1 MMFGQRF
8 RPYAYKNVLGQK
20 KVVTGLQTF
29 IRDNNIPQSIGFI
42 GSSGSGKSTLARL
55 VCMSLNC
62 TNPTNDKE
70 TGFIEPCC
78 ECPSCKSI
86 INETYGR
93 GVHVYNGSDIN
104 VESIKEI
111 EEIITYNSMVDDNT
125 IILIEESQLVK
136 EMKRFLQIIEVPRKN
151 VYWLLTSTD
160 SDKFGNIS
168 YSKDNKSQEQKA
180 MVSRLTRLTIQ
191 PITITDT
198 KDYLFK
204 ILAEV
209 DPEEKI
215 PDEFIEEGLQ
225 VIAENSKGSLRLA
238 LNDMETALACECYS
252 IDEVRNLLNYKD
264 ESKEYDQIYYMATKN
279 PLAMQY
285 IQESKEVEGNFRYW
299 NKILSD
305 IVLRD
310 ITNIPCNEP
319 WKENSAKQI
328 IATGNLQSL
337 FEVFTK
343 THEQSSGYFNTN
355 IFISNL
361 YSFYRGDS
369 KPKNRLVENN
379 TNVPVKKIKVIK
391 GE

>member
-1 MMFGQRF
+1 MLANDL
-8 RPYAYKNVLGQK
+8 RPYNLNNVIGQK
-20 KVVTGLQTF
+20 TVVTGIKNFFKNKQVPNVIAFVGASGCGKNT
-29 IRDNNIPQSIGFI
+29 IGNIFSM
-42 GSSGSGKSTLARL
+42 T
-55 VCMSLNC
+55 LNC
-62 TNPTNDKE
+62 HKPITEGD
-70 TGFIEPCC
+70 GSISPCC
-78 ECPSCKSI
+78 ECPSCKDVIAERFQRDIHVFSGNEVTAEKI
-86 INETYGR
+86 QQIQEIILYNSNDNNCIIQINEA
-93 GVHVYNGSDIN
+93 
-104 VESIKEI
+104 
-111 EEIITYNSMVDDNT
+111 
-125 IILIEESQLVK
+125 QLVPNLRRLL
-136 EMKRFLQIIEVPRKN
+136 EIVETPRKN
-151 VYWLLTSTD
+151 VYWVLTSTD
-160 SDKFGNIS
+160 TEKFSNTYGKS
-168 YSKDNKSQEQKA
+168 NKNQEKNA
-180 MVSRLTRLTIQ
+180 FRSRLTLMKIN
-191 PITITDT
+191 PISTDSIGE
-198 KDYLFK
+198 YLFELLSK
-204 ILAEV
+204 I

-215 PDEFIEEGLQ
+215 PEVFIEEGLQ
-225 VIAENSKGSLRLA
+225 LITTESKQNLRQA
-238 LNDMETALACECYS
+238 INDFNTCISSEAYTNE
-252 IDEVRNLLNYKD
+252 EVRNLLGYED

-279 PLAMQY
+279 PLAMKY
-285 IQESKEVEGNFRYW
+285 IQESNEIEGNFRYW

-319 WKENSAKQI
+319 WKEQSAKQI